1 MAHHTKPV
9 PRIAIKSIA
18 FGILLMGIFTTVWLG
33 IASSALKGVYYLFCM
48 GVLLT
53 VLVSFVVYA
62 IRLLLKSKKFPQTK
76 PEEKAKGVRMQI
88 WYGVI
93 FGLEGLLIGATCGIL
108 GAKGLDNYIVPSIA
122 LIVGLHFYP
131 MVVVFQRKFDYLTGT
146 WTVAIAI
153 TTIFLEAKENISIPQ
168 TFLMVGLG
176 TAIATISYGIFMMS
190 EAEKY
195 KARIIGGCD

>member
-1 MAHHTKPV
+1 MTNNTGPV

-18 FGILLMGIFTTVWLG
+18 FGILLMGVFTTVWLG
-33 IASSALKGVYYLFCM
+33 IASSALPGVYYWLCL

-53 VLVSFVVYA
+53 VLVSFVIYA
-62 IRLLLKSKKFPQTK
+62 IRLLLKSKEFPRTK
-76 PEEKAKGVRMQI
+76 PEDKAKGARMQI

-108 GAKGLDNYIVPSIA
+108 GAKGLADYIVPSIA
-122 LIVGLHFYP
+122 FIVGLHFYP

-153 TTIFLEAKENISIPQ
+153 TTIFLEAKEVISIPQ
-168 TFLMVGLG
+168 AFLMVGLG

-195 KARIIGGCD
+195 KARLNGR

>member
-1 MAHHTKPV
+1 MVANTEPV

-18 FGILLMGIFTTVWLG
+18 FGILLMGFFTSIWLA
-33 IASSALKGVYYLFCM
+33 IASSALSGIYYWLCL

-53 VLVSFVVYA
+53 VLIGFVVYA
-62 IRLLLKSKKFPQTK
+62 TRLLLRSKEFPRAK
-76 PEEKAKGVRMQI
+76 PEDKAEGGRMQI

-93 FGLEGLLIGATCGIL
+93 FGGEGLLIGATCGIL
-108 GAKGLDNYIVPSIA
+108 GAKGLDNYIVPAIA

-131 MVVVFQRKFDYLTGT
+131 MAAVFHRKFDYLTGT
-146 WTVAIAI
+146 WTTGIAI
-153 TTIFLEAKENISIPQ
+153 TTLFLEARKIISIPQ
-168 TFLMVGLG
+168 AFLMVGLG

-195 KARIIGGCD
+195 KGRLKTL

>member
-1 MAHHTKPV
+1 MADNTEPV

-18 FGILLMGIFTTVWLG
+18 FGILLMGFFTFIWLG
-33 IASSALKGVYYLFCM
+33 IASSALQGIYYWLCL
-48 GVLLT
+48 GVLST

-62 IRLLLKSKKFPQTK
+62 TRLLLKSKEFPRAK
-76 PEEKAKGVRMQI
+76 PEDKAKGARMQM
-88 WYGVI
+88 WYGII

-108 GAKGLDNYIVPSIA
+108 GAKGLGNYIVPSIA

-131 MVVVFQRKFDYLTGT
+131 MVVVFQRKFDYLTAT

-153 TTIFLEAKENISIPQ
+153 ITIFLEAKEIISIPQ
-168 TFLMVGLG
+168 AFLMVGLG
-176 TAIATISYGIFMMS
+176 TGIATISYGIFMMS

-195 KARIIGGCD
+195 KARLNGSI